1 MTGNTMSLILRKIME
16 MRLNKEIA
24 DKSAKILIKE
34 ILQTACFE
42 DGNVREATEEIDRMF
57 CGHCDK
63 RVPVS
68 EPIYDA
74 EEIFF
79 RFRHTINSEHFDNY
93 ALYSNFF
100 CEDCFRGFLST
111 NLEKIDVDYKTV
123 RRKICHFFR
132 GYGIM
137 KNKGLLYPA
146 ISISYFVTAP

>member
-1 MTGNTMSLILRKIME
+1 MSLILRKTME

-74 EEIFF
+74 EEFF
-79 RFRHTINSEHFDNY
+79 SVSGTLLILNISIIMPVTVTFS
-93 ALYSNFF
+93 
-100 CEDCFRGFLST
+100 
-111 NLEKIDVDYKTV
+111 VKTV
-123 RRKICHFFR
+123 SEGSFPPIWEKLMLITRQHEEKCVNFSEDMESLKIR
-132 GYGIM
+132 GCY
-137 KNKGLLYPA
+137 
-146 ISISYFVTAP
+146 T

>member
-1 MTGNTMSLILRKIME
+1 MTGNAMSLILRKIME

-74 EEIFF
+74 EEFF
-79 RFRHTINSEHFDNY
+79 SVSGTLLILNISIIMPVTVTFS
-93 ALYSNFF
+93 
-100 CEDCFRGFLST
+100 
-111 NLEKIDVDYKTV
+111 VKTV
-123 RRKICHFFR
+123 SESSFPPIW
-132 GYGIM
+132 
-137 KNKGLLYPA
+137 KN
-146 ISISYFVTAP
+146 

>member
-1 MTGNTMSLILRKIME
+1 MTGNAMSLILRKIME

-74 EEIFF
+74 EEIIF

-93 ALYSNFF
+93 ARYSNFF
-100 CEDCFRGFLST
+100 CEDCFREFLST
-111 NLEKIDVDYKTV
+111 NLEKLMLITRQHEEKCVNFLEDMD
-123 RRKICHFFR
+123 
-132 GYGIM
+132 
-137 KNKGLLYPA
+137 
-146 ISISYFVTAP
+146 S

>member
-1 MTGNTMSLILRKIME
+1 MTGNAMSLILRKIME

-57 CGHCDK
+57 CGHCGK

-74 EEIFF
+74 EEFF
-79 RFRHTINSEHFDNY
+79 PVSGT
-93 ALYSNFF
+93 
-100 CEDCFRGFLST
+100 
-111 NLEKIDVDYKTV
+111 
-123 RRKICHFFR
+123 
-132 GYGIM
+132 
-137 KNKGLLYPA
+137 LLILN
-146 ISISYFVTAP
+146 ISIIMPLQ